1 MHHNKFSETEPRE
14 IFPGF
19 VGRFYHSAHS
29 TFVHWEI
36 SPNAPLPEHSHVHEQ
51 VVNVIEG
58 QFELTVEGK
67 TTILNSGDVVVI
79 PSNARHTGHALTKC
93 KVIDVFYP
101 IREDYR

>member
-1 MHHNKFSETEPRE
+1 M
-14 IFPGF
+14 
-19 VGRFYHSAHS
+19 
-29 TFVHWEI
+29 
-36 SPNAPLPEHSHVHEQ
+36 HEQ

-67 TTILNSGDVVVI
+67 TTILNPGDLFVI
-79 PSNARHTGHALTKC
+79 PSNAGHTGRALTKC